1 MAVKRATDKG
11 RRTRRRMVAAT
22 AELLR
27 DQGYDGTAMSDVL
40 ERSGAP
46 RGSLYFHFPGGKDQL
61 VREAIETEGSMIG
74 QGIEYVLAS
83 SDDVAEAV
91 GRVVD
96 YLAGDLERSEYRRG
110 CPVAAVTL
118 DSAIY
123 AEGVRETC
131 AATFGGWQRL
141 IEERLRRAGWSPA
154 AARDEAILVLS
165 AIEGGLSLA
174 RAQRDPAPLLAV
186 ARRLRSSLSEPG

>member
-11 RRTRRRMVAAT
+11 TRTRRRMVAAT

-74 QGIEYVLAS
+74 RGIEYVLAS

-110 CPVAAVTL
+110 CPVSAVTL

-123 AEGVRETC
+123 AEEVRETC

-154 AARDEAILVLS
+154 AARDEAILVL
-165 AIEGGLSLA
+165 AEIEGGLSLA
-174 RAQRDPAPLLAV
+174 RAQRDQAPLLAV
-186 ARRLRSSLSEPG
+186 ARRLLSSLGEPG